1 MSEKFKDILDFC
13 VKHQLQRHK
22 PRFLNIFAIRPFHS
36 ALSKMDVSCSQVLK
50 IAFTLHGFTLHDFQK
65 NSNLFIS
72 TWKKIV

>member
-36 ALSKMDVSCSQVLK
+36 GVR
-50 IAFTLHGFTLHDFQK
+50 ITFDFLAVKTQ
-65 NSNLFIS
+65 
-72 TWKKIV
+72 